1 LGPHLAGSLEDP
13 DLLSR
18 LAHHYDRLEQ
28 LRRLNEH
35 LFDVVA
41 GMASTITSADSV
53 RQALAKEYTNEARE
67 LKVDCEGLID
77 KVSIAS
83 QRLAPSTA

>member
-1 LGPHLAGSLEDP
+1 LAGSLKDP
-13 DLLSR
+13 ALLSR

-35 LFDVVA
+35 LFDVLA
-41 GMASTITSADSV
+41 GMASSLTSAEKV
-53 RQALAKEYTNEARE
+53 RQALATEYTNEAHE
-67 LKVDCEGLID
+67 LKADCEGLID

-83 QRLAPSTA
+83 QQLSPSTA